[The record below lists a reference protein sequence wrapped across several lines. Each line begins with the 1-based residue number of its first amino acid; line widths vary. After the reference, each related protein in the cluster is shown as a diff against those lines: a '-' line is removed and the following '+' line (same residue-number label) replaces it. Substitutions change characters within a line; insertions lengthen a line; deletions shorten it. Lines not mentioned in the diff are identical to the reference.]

1 MARRL
6 LTEEELSEELSDDLY
21 SSEEDL
27 HSDDRSDEEGW
38 SDDWSDAEDEMS
50 SDLTTSEEEDDKK
63 GPQCQLLQLVKR
75 KVKERRQLQSENRKR
90 RRLDD
95 AFLST
100 MSVFSESNK
109 DFAQQT
115 LEEAQRDRQHVDRMH
130 AKMMAHEAAEHAARM
145 QLLKLQAQQ
154 WSDNMQAFIGVM
166 ADLVQVVR
174 EKK

>member
-50 SDLTTSEEEDDKK
+50 SDLTTSKEEDDKK

-75 KVKERRQLQSENRKR
+75 KVKERRQLQVQSEIRKR

-95 AFLST
+95 
-100 MSVFSESNK
+100 
-109 DFAQQT
+109 DFRSIISKET
-115 LEEAQRDRQHVDRMH
+115 RELNDRIQSMH
-130 AKMMAHEAAEHAARM
+130 AVLTAFHAAHYPAEHAAHL
-145 QLLKLQAQQ
+145 QLMKLQEQQ
-154 WSDNMQAFIGVM
+154 WSENMQAFIGVM
-166 ADLVQVVR
+166 DDR
-174 EKK
+174 WSGRRSEDHTSDN